1 MFMNTLQEIPRNEL
15 DSFKEKVKTW
25 IDIDN
30 EILLLEKK
38 SRELK
43 KIRNK
48 QLEPEITKFMTQ
60 FNITDLNTENGKLK
74 CNQRNTKKALNKNN
88 IKENLTKVIQD
99 IHQVEQAMDLIIN
112 NREIVTTYKLVKA
125 KK

>member
-1 MFMNTLQEIPRNEL
+1 MNTLQEIPRNEL

>member
-1 MFMNTLQEIPRNEL
+1 
-15 DSFKEKVKTW
+15 
-25 IDIDN
+25 
-30 EILLLEKK
+30 
-38 SRELK
+38 
-43 KIRNK
+43 
-48 QLEPEITKFMTQ
+48 MTQ